1 MQELSNATKKSE
13 TKLRERAQA
22 LRNVDLYI
30 ILNPKTLQQ
39 ASPEWIDKY
48 VTIDATGAPTLKSNV
63 KVKPR
68 ILTLTYRSNGSQD
81 VSLALVLKPGEEPR
95 AIRCWNLSSEAST
108 TEISNLLGGYQHMLD
123 PSDDEG
129 SDDTAEYS
137 LPGDEEG
144 LRCCQSAFVF
154 VGLVFP

>member
-1 MQELSNATKKSE
+1 ELSNATKKSE

-48 VTIDATGAPTLKSNV
+48 
-63 KVKPR
+63 
-68 ILTLTYRSNGSQD
+68 
-81 VSLALVLKPGEEPR
+81 
-95 AIRCWNLSSEAST
+95 AST

-144 LRCCQSAFVF
+144 LR
-154 VGLVFP
+154 